1 MPRPRM
7 IASRGPG
14 IGLDSRRILDLAVGS
29 AALVISL
36 PVLAV
41 TVIAMRLAGD
51 RGPFLYRARRMGFDG
66 KPVVVLKIRTMHE
79 GLHGP
84 GLTSAG
90 DFRVTRVGR
99 LIRQYRIDELP
110 QLVNVVRGEMS
121 LVGPRPED
129 PRYVDLSDPLHRKVF
144 MVKPGITGPA
154 QIQFRH
160 EGELLAAS
168 DDPERLYRGV
178 ILPAK
183 LRIDAAYLDRRTVG
197 TDVLM
202 IGQTVLA
209 LLPHPFARASKDRRI
224 P

>member
-1 MPRPRM
+1 MM
-7 IASRGPG
+7 ASRGPG